1 MLRTLFIKNFALI
14 DQLDLEFGP
23 GLNIITGETGAGK
36 SIIIDALSL
45 VLGERASTDMIRS
58 GADKSVVEAVFNIAG
73 NKRVKDLLK
82 DMSIDSEDEIIVRRE
97 VNNRGQ
103 SRGFVNDTPVPIIQ
117 LKSLGDMLIDLHG
130 QHEHQ
135 SLLRSETHI
144 DLIDDFGGLDGLIK
158 SFREKYSELS
168 SLIDSLS
175 ELISRRDSLNEKK
188 ELYSFQIKE
197 IDLIDPQ
204 PGELE
209 KLESELKI
217 LQNAERLYEA
227 TTRLYQMLYET
238 DSSVHDQ
245 LVIARN
251 QLEDLSEIDPS
262 FAELKDETETARA
275 IVDEITHSLQ
285 NYSSRIEFDPQ
296 RLEEIRD
303 RIGALTMLQK
313 KYGGSIEAVISY
325 RQKIGREFELAENF
339 DDEISRLK
347 SNVDAKRRDLSEIAE
362 RLSMKRRE
370 VAEHV
375 SASITD
381 ILADIGIEKA
391 KFEINIQNV
400 VYKNANPEMKPL
412 VKLGND
418 FYETDVKG
426 FDKVEFYVSTNV
438 GEQPKPL
445 ARIVSGGE
453 VSRIMLALK
462 TILAK
467 SDRLP
472 VLVFDEI
479 DTGISGR
486 IAAKVGKSL
495 KNLSSFHQ
503 IIAITHLPQIAGKAD
518 KHFLVEKG
526 IKGKRAVTRVRCLSE
541 DERIQEVARLLSG
554 DDITR
559 AGIEGAKELIGL
571 K

>member
-1 MLRTLFIKNFALI
+1 
-14 DQLDLEFGP
+14 
-23 GLNIITGETGAGK
+23 
-36 SIIIDALSL
+36 
-45 VLGERASTDMIRS
+45 
-58 GADKSVVEAVFNIAG
+58 
-73 NKRVKDLLK
+73 
-82 DMSIDSEDEIIVRRE
+82 
-97 VNNRGQ
+97 
-103 SRGFVNDTPVPIIQ
+103 
-117 LKSLGDMLIDLHG
+117 
-130 QHEHQ
+130 
-135 SLLRSETHI
+135 LLRSETHI

-400 VYKNANPEMKPL
+400 VYKNANPEMNPL
-412 VKLGND
+412 
-418 FYETDVKG
+418 
-426 FDKVEFYVSTNV
+426 
-438 GEQPKPL
+438 
-445 ARIVSGGE
+445 
-453 VSRIMLALK
+453 
-462 TILAK
+462 
-467 SDRLP
+467 
-472 VLVFDEI
+472 
-479 DTGISGR
+479 
-486 IAAKVGKSL
+486 
-495 KNLSSFHQ
+495 
-503 IIAITHLPQIAGKAD
+503 
-518 KHFLVEKG
+518 
-526 IKGKRAVTRVRCLSE
+526 
-541 DERIQEVARLLSG
+541 
-554 DDITR
+554 
-559 AGIEGAKELIGL
+559 
-571 K
+571 

>member
-1 MLRTLFIKNFALI
+1 MLKTLFIKNFALI
-14 DQLDLEFGP
+14 DQLELEFGP

-58 GADKSVVEAVFNIAG
+58 GADRAVVEAVFNIAG
-73 NKRVKDLLK
+73 NKRVKELLQ
-82 DMSIDSEDEIIVRRE
+82 SVSLDSEDEIIVRRE
-97 VNNRGQ
+97 VNVKGQ
-103 SRGFVNDTPVPIIQ
+103 SRGFINDTPVPIIQ
-117 LKSLGDMLIDLHG
+117 MKSLGDVLIDLHG

-135 SLLRSETHI
+135 SLLRPETHI
-144 DLIDDFGGLDGLIK
+144 DLIDDFGGLGGLLR

-175 ELISRRDSLNEKK
+175 QLISRRDLLNEKK

-197 IDLIDPQ
+197 IDLIDPH
-204 PGELE
+204 PDELE

-217 LQNAERLYEA
+217 LQNAEKLYEA
-227 TTRLYQMLYET
+227 TTRLYQMLYEN

-262 FAELKDETETARA
+262 FVELKDETETART

-285 NYSSRIEFDPQ
+285 NYSSKIEFDPQ
-296 RLEEIRD
+296 RLEDIRE
-303 RIGALTMLQK
+303 RIGNLVLLQK

-325 RQKIGREFELAENF
+325 RQKIGEEFKLAENF
-339 DDEISRLK
+339 DEEI
-347 SNVDAKRRDLSEIAE
+347 AKLQSALETKRKELSEIAE

-370 VAEHV
+370 VSEHV

-381 ILADIGIEKA
+381 ILAEIGIEKA
-391 KFEINIQNV
+391 KFEVNIENR
-400 VYKNANPEMKPL
+400 VYRDANPEMKPL

-418 FYETDVKG
+418 FYETDMRG
-426 FDKVEFYVSTNV
+426 FDKVEFYISTNV
-438 GEQPKPL
+438 GEQLKPL
-445 ARIVSGGE
+445 ARSVSGGE

-518 KHFLVEKG
+518 RHFLVEKTL
-526 IKGKRAVTRVRCLSE
+526 KGKRTVTRVRCLSD

-554 DDITR
+554 DDITK